1 MDFSIELLDEL
12 VSVLVSLDEL
22 CLIISSILN
31 IFKVLSSLGDTP
43 GSGSCSKLGGKTNGA
58 FFLLKTHHYFF
69 VCLLPIPQ
77 LMRHKNLKVVKIK
90 KFLSVDYFFSF
101 IILLLLKSST
111 KIRQKTPIVINK
123 SATLKTNQ

>member
-58 FFLLKTHHYFF
+58 FFFTKNSSLFL
-69 VCLLPIPQ
+69 CLPPPNPSVNAPQ
-77 LMRHKNLKVVKIK
+77 E
-90 KFLSVDYFFSF
+90 F
-101 IILLLLKSST
+101 KSSKNK
-111 KIRQKTPIVINK
+111 KILIRDYIFH
-123 SATLKTNQ
+123 L